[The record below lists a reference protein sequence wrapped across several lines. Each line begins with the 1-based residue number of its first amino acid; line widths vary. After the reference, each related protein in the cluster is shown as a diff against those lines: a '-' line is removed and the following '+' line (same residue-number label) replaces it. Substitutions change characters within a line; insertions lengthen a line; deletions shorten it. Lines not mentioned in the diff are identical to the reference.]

1 MGGPMGAMSVAWNPI
16 DREQMAAIGMGS
28 AALSN
33 DGGGTWKELSLPQGS
48 SAVAYSADGQKLYV
62 ASLIGVNAQIFTSAD
77 EGKNWNAVSAA
88 TSNSSDL
95 STMDPNTPGMDPD
108 MPGMG
113 HAETATPQRPLVLTL
128 GAFGLGI
135 SLVFLA
141 AILLRRKDRARN
153 LTKKAT
159 RACSSTRR

>member
-1 MGGPMGAMSVAWNPI
+1 
-16 DREQMAAIGMGS
+16 
-28 AALSN
+28 
-33 DGGGTWKELSLPQGS
+33 
-48 SAVAYSADGQKLYV
+48 
-62 ASLIGVNAQIFTSAD
+62 
-77 EGKNWNAVSAA
+77 
-88 TSNSSDL
+88 
-95 STMDPNTPGMDPD
+95 MDPNTPGMDPD

-113 HAETATPQRPLVLTL
+113 HVETATPQRPLVLTL

-159 RACSSTRR
+159 RAGSSTRR